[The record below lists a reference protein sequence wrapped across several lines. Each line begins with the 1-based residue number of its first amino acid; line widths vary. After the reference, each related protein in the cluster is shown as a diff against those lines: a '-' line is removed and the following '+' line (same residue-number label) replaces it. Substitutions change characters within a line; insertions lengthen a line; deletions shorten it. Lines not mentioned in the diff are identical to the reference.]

1 MFGRTYSDLGSV
13 VGQINGED
21 IRANQLERHGYD
33 WENGYGTPS
42 DGQDTNRDGQPVRKL
57 TKDAK
62 SIIIF
67 WSRSGSTKLLASK
80 IARETDADILEITL
94 RNPYP
99 ANYRK
104 TLSRANRERIQNDPP
119 ELGMQLPDLSQYDT
133 IYLGYQ
139 TWAMTLS
146 QPMKAFLLEYGGE
159 FSNKKI
165 APFLSE
171 GGYGSGDS
179 TELIREFIARDGG
192 KNKKVDWTFVGPENV
207 LCAGITDK
215 FEKAGQKIFGPNQR
229 AAQLEGSKDYA
240 LRFMSKYN
248 IPTARYETYA
258 SAETCIAGLKN
269 FDYTVVIKEDGL
281 AGGKG
286 VTIAQ
291 NQDVAEETIR
301 EMFAGGQTAVV
312 LEECLIGP
320 EYSMFV
326 VVSEDQFTI
335 LPMAQDH
342 KRVGDGDK
350 GPNTDG
356 MGSYSP
362 LPQLKKEDRQRMI
375 DEIVKQ
381 TMNGLVQGNYHYCG
395 ILYIGLMMTENG
407 PKVIEY
413 NVRLGDPETQVVLPR
428 VKNDFA
434 QVIDAA
440 VNHEKLPEIEENNSS
455 ILGVV
460 VCSKGYPT
468 HPAPNVKIGKLPRG
482 TNTYIDYANV
492 KGDLDNLIGDGGRL
506 FMVISEADNLVQAQ
520 DNVYSYLSKLDLP
533 ACFYRHDIG
542 NRALRD

>member
-146 QPMKAFLLEYGGE
+146 QPMKASLLEYGGE
-159 FSNKKI
+159 FSNKEI

-207 LCAGITDK
+207 FVLALLINLKRQDK
-215 FEKAGQKIFGPNQR
+215 RFSALTKERHNQKAQKI
-229 AAQLEGSKDYA
+229 
-240 LRFMSKYN
+240 MHC
-248 IPTARYETYA
+248 A
-258 SAETCIAGLKN
+258 S
-269 FDYTVVIKEDGL
+269 
-281 AGGKG
+281 
-286 VTIAQ
+286 
-291 NQDVAEETIR
+291 
-301 EMFAGGQTAVV
+301 
-312 LEECLIGP
+312 
-320 EYSMFV
+320 
-326 VVSEDQFTI
+326 
-335 LPMAQDH
+335 
-342 KRVGDGDK
+342 
-350 GPNTDG
+350 
-356 MGSYSP
+356 
-362 LPQLKKEDRQRMI
+362 
-375 DEIVKQ
+375 
-381 TMNGLVQGNYHYCG
+381 
-395 ILYIGLMMTENG
+395 
-407 PKVIEY
+407 
-413 NVRLGDPETQVVLPR
+413 
-428 VKNDFA
+428 
-434 QVIDAA
+434 
-440 VNHEKLPEIEENNSS
+440 
-455 ILGVV
+455 
-460 VCSKGYPT
+460 
-468 HPAPNVKIGKLPRG
+468 
-482 TNTYIDYANV
+482 
-492 KGDLDNLIGDGGRL
+492 
-506 FMVISEADNLVQAQ
+506 
-520 DNVYSYLSKLDLP
+520 
-533 ACFYRHDIG
+533 
-542 NRALRD
+542 